1 MQHLLIIMV
10 RNYYLMMIDI
20 ETAGHV
26 VFVRQKH
33 HGENF
38 MTLFVLFGTDD
49 QELD

>member
-1 MQHLLIIMV
+1 
-10 RNYYLMMIDI
+10 MMIDI

-49 QELD
+49 QELDYCQLFLFVLFLG